1 MTLAFRALLIVSRWL
16 DAIDA
21 FPYKLRDKYKYF
33 MEDVTYGDIAQLRRA
48 VHGDPPP
55 DPDMDLPWE

>member
-1 MTLAFRALLIVSRWL
+1 MRKALLIVMRWL
-16 DAIDA
+16 DGLD
-21 FPYKLRDKYKYF
+21 KLENCWLYVKYKYF
-33 MEDVTYGDIAQLRRA
+33 LEDVTYGDIAQLRRA